1 MAKKENIKKEDE
13 SVKKVAETNAEN
25 TEVVNET
32 VEAPV
37 VNKSEFKPEQIIEEK
52 PDISKIS
59 NKDLIEYNKMNEIL
73 FTYYDNQVKANEGM
87 YSSSVTAQAQE
98 YKDKRTKYNK
108 IKKAIFNEMEIR
120 MDKLKI

>member
-13 SVKKVAETNAEN
+13 SVKKVAETNVEN
-25 TEVVNET
+25 TEVVNE
-32 VEAPV
+32 
-37 VNKSEFKPEQIIEEK
+37 SEFKPEQIIEENL
-52 PDISKIS
+52 DISKIS

>member
-13 SVKKVAETNAEN
+13 SVKKVAETNVEN
-25 TEVVNET
+25 TEVVNES
-32 VEAPV
+32 VETPV
-37 VNKSEFKPEQIIEEK
+37 VNESPEQIIEENL
-52 PDISKIS
+52 DISKIS